1 MSFPCPKVKYTM
13 LMLYIFLT
21 LSYPSP
27 RLIYSVTSFDV
38 PKSIL
43 WKYAYSLLFC
53 TSISIRFPFEFSANR
68 STRLYLS
75 YSSSWLLSLSSRFL
89 IVIFS
94 FSRVVSSPSS
104 TLKFALSLS
113 SRFIAQS
120 NLI

>member
-1 MSFPCPKVKYTM
+1 MSFPCPRVKYTM
-13 LMLYIFLT
+13 FMLYIFLT

-27 RLIYSVTSFDV
+27 RFIYSVTNFEV

-53 TSISIRFPFEFSANR
+53 TSISIKFPLEFSASK
-68 STRLYLS
+68 STLLYLS
-75 YSSSWLLSLSSRFL
+75 YSSSWLLSLSNRFL

-94 FSRVVSSPSS
+94 FRSVVSRPSS

-113 SRFIAQS
+113 RRFIAQS
-120 NLI
+120 NLM